1 MDNKKTF
8 LLLTFLLFPNA
19 QSAELVACID
29 DHPPYQ
35 IIAKNPYGT
44 HITALEVLADVLEKQ
59 LKFIKS
65 PNFARCVAF
74 LKQGQ
79 VDVIAGLNPSI
90 ERDKFSFYAPFK
102 AADDLRVLSKEGITI
117 NKYDDFY
124 GKIIGISRGTS
135 YFPRFDNDNELKKIT
150 MQSERIGFS
159 LLLKNRIDIILV
171 SPVMLKTLSK
181 ELNTDNLKVS
191 PIKLSEMRNK
201 ETNFG
206 FSKAHKLGLSSQEI
220 IDKVHM
226 AYKQGRFN

>member
-1 MDNKKTF
+1 MAHKKNF
-8 LLLTFLLFPNA
+8 ILLTFLLFQNA

-35 IIAKNPYGT
+35 IIAEKPYGI
-44 HITALEVLADVLEKQ
+44 HITALEVLAGVLKKQ

-74 LKQGQ
+74 LKHGE
-79 VDVIAGLNPSI
+79 VDVIAGLNPSS
-90 ERDKFSFYAPFK
+90 ERDQFSFYAPFK
-102 AADDLRVLSKEGITI
+102 QADDLRVVSKEGITI
-117 NKYDDFY
+117 KNYNDFH

-135 YFPRFDNDNELKKIT
+135 YFPQFDNDNNLNKIT

-159 LLLKNRIDIILV
+159 LLLKNRIDLIML
-171 SPVMLKTLSK
+171 SPAMLKTLSK
-181 ELNTDNLKVS
+181 ELNADNLKVS
-191 PIKLSEMRNK
+191 PIKLSEIRNK

-206 FSKAHKLGLSSQEI
+206 FSKAHKLGFSNQEI
-220 IDKVHM
+220 IDKVHA

>member
-1 MDNKKTF
+1 MRYKTILF
-8 LLLTFLLFPNA
+8 LLIFICLPNA
-19 QSAELVACID
+19 QGKDLVACID

-35 IIAKNPYGT
+35 VVAEKPYGT
-44 HITALEVLADVLEKQ
+44 HISALEVLADVLEKQ

-79 VDVIAGLNPSI
+79 ADVIAGLIPST
-90 ERDKFSFYAPFK
+90 ERDVFSFYTPFK

-117 NKYDDFY
+117 KKYDDFH
-124 GKIIGISRGTS
+124 GKIIGVSRGTS
-135 YFPRFDNDNELKKIT
+135 YFPRFNNDNELKKISI
-150 MQSERIGFS
+150 QNERIGFS
-159 LLLKNRIDIILV
+159 LLLKNRIDLIMV
-171 SPVMLKTLSK
+171 SSAMLATLSK
-181 ELNTDNLKVS
+181 ELDNSNLKIS

-206 FSKAHKLGLSSQEI
+206 FSKAHKLGLSNQEI
-220 IDKVHM
+220 IAKVHA